1 MATSN
6 TLAPNTRPHT
16 THYAC
21 GERLQE
27 YGSACVG
34 CCCTGHQCQTD
45 AGSLNWMDKTTTA
58 PVEKEEIRD
67 MTGEVVDTVVVPKL
81 EEFEGEP
88 EPKKALRAN
97 VRNHILDQHAK
108 IQDAISELGSM
119 YIEAGEELG
128 LQEDN
133 EVASALSDLAVTSQ
147 RVIDKIENQL
157 NKQMLQEQKGNQS

>member
-1 MATSN
+1 MTSN
-6 TLAPNTRPHT
+6 TLAPNIRAHT
-16 THYAC
+16 THFAC

-27 YGSACVG
+27 YGSGTVG

-45 AGSLNWMDKTTTA
+45 AGTLNWMDKSAA
-58 PVEKEEIRD
+58 PTQID
-67 MTGEVVDTVVVPKL
+67 D
-81 EEFEGEP
+81 FASEP
-88 EPKKALRAN
+88 NPRAAQRAN
-97 VRNHILDQHAK
+97 IRNHVLDQHAK
-108 IQDAISELGSM
+108 IQEAISELGSM

-157 NKQMLQEQKGNQS
+157 NKQMLQEQKEAQQ

>member
-1 MATSN
+1 MTSN
-6 TLAPNTRPHT
+6 TLQPGTRPHT

-27 YGSACVG
+27 YGSNCVG
-34 CCCTGHQCQTD
+34 CCCTGHACQTD
-45 AGSLNWMDKTTTA
+45 AGSLNWVDKATTA
-58 PVEKEEIRD
+58 PVETEEIRD
-67 MTGEVVDTVVVPKL
+67 GSGEVVDTVVVPKA
-81 EEFEGEP
+81 EDFEGEP

-128 LQEDN
+128 LNEDN

-147 RVIDKIENQL
+147 RVIDKIEQQL
-157 NKQMLQEQKGNQS
+157 NRQMAEEQRNEQ